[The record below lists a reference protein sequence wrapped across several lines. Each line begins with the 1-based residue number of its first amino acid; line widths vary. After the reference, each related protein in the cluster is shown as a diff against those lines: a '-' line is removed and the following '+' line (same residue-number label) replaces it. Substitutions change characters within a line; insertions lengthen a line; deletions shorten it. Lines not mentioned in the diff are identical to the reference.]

1 MPPATP
7 ILLTVSETATILR
20 VSTKSIY
27 RWADQ
32 KQIKCVRLAGAVR
45 FPTTEIAKVAEHGF
59 CKSEPVASAEA
70 VADNSE
76 ETP

>member
-1 MPPATP
+1 MPSTTP
-7 ILLTVSETATILR
+7 ILLTVSETAAILR

-59 CKSEPVASAEA
+59 CKPQPATSDVAEA
-70 VADNSE
+70 TD
-76 ETP
+76 